1 MHWELTAMTPSAAAW
16 LDKARARHRGQGR
29 AFSRTQEFVAG
40 LYWFTTLPL
49 ETRLGLVHEYRERL
63 VGVTPPRPQ

>member
-16 LDKARARHRGQGR
+16 LDKARAGNQGQGR

-40 LYWFTTLPL
+40 LSWFTTLPL
-49 ETRLGLVHEYRERL
+49 ETRLDLVHAFREQL
-63 VGVTPPRPQ
+63 VGVTPRRPQ